1 MKSSNVS
8 PTPVTFTVIITLS
21 KDTNLSKIVDL
32 SVKLKVI
39 TLLLFMFEK
48 LETMLFKNADHEE
61 STLKCLLFSIIY
73 SYFK

>member
-1 MKSSNVS
+1 M
-8 PTPVTFTVIITLS
+8 PLAFTVIITLS
-21 KDTNLSKIVDL
+21 KDINLSKMVDL

-39 TLLLFMFEK
+39 TLLIFTFEK
-48 LETMLFKNADHEE
+48 LETMQFKNVDHKA